1 MPQSSVLGLLFFNI
15 FINNLLLF
23 IKATTL
29 CNYADDNTMFSSA
42 INSKI
47 VISRPRHDFAIIS
60 ELLYE
65 NSFCLFSK
73 PFLDFSF
80 ENIIIKNVTE
90 EKILGVLIEN
100 NFNFKSHVNN
110 IYNKANQK
118 RNPFTRILKLANP
131 IQRKKLTNSFINS
144 FIVLWCGCFLQRDA
158 IKEFIKVN
166 SFNDYE
172 SSFDSLLS
180 TCNE

>member
-23 IKATTL
+23 IKATTP
-29 CNYADDNTMFSSA
+29 CNYADDNTMFSSD

-90 EKILGVLIEN
+90 EKILGIVIEN
-100 NFNFKSHVNN
+100 NFNFKSHVNK

-118 RNPFTRILKLANP
+118 LSPFTRVLKLANP
-131 IQRKKLTNSFINS
+131 YSEKKINKFFYQFFYCPVMWMFS
-144 FIVLWCGCFLQRDA
+144 SKGCYKR
-158 IKEFIKVN
+158 IHK
-166 SFNDYE
+166 S
-172 SSFDSLLS
+172 
-180 TCNE
+180 